1 MKKILN
7 KSFFKNIK
15 ENILKHKKIS
25 IICGVLLIILIIFI
39 IYNLFFS
46 STSVGEPMETIE
58 DRIRDKAES
67 TALVYVKLTYD
78 VGYVSANVATVRPI
92 DDSEYEVYG
101 KITATDNYGDQYS
114 GNFNGTCTVDESEVI
129 HCDLDYNKLYRDR

>member
-1 MKKILN
+1 MKKIFN

-46 STSVGEPMETIE
+46 STNVGEPMETLE
-58 DRIRDKAES
+58 DRLRDKAEA

-78 VGYVSANVATVRPI
+78 SRVNRGIGIKNNT
-92 DDSEYEVYG
+92 
-101 KITATDNYGDQYS
+101 K
-114 GNFNGTCTVDESEVI
+114 
-129 HCDLDYNKLYRDR
+129 